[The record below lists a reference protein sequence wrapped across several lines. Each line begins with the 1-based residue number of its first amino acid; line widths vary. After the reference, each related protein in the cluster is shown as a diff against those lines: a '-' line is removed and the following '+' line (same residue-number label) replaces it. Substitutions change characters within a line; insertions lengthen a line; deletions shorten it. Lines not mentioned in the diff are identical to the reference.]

1 VGDFTHYLLKNPFL
15 TPDFRQ
21 VRLLAMPAIT
31 EGVKR
36 FGMQIAFSFLQSQK
50 CLPKK
55 SFFEMGVSKEQKVK
69 SCL

>member
-1 VGDFTHYLLKNPFL
+1 
-15 TPDFRQ
+15 
-21 VRLLAMPAIT
+21 MPAIT